1 MTDHATASESH
12 HAASNPDTPAEPD
25 GFERDGSVS
34 SPLHL
39 LEWAARHRDD
49 FKPPVGNKYLYS
61 GRDFFAMVIGGP
73 NARNDFH
80 KVDSEEFFIQIKGDI
95 VVKTWKDGKIVD
107 HLVREGET
115 FFIPANVPHAP
126 CRPADTLGLVV
137 ERRRPEGE
145 IEHQIFY
152 CENCGHLVHDQA
164 FDCKDIVVHFRD
176 AMEAFWADDSRNQ
189 CGNCGTRVTKP
200 GPYVIPDGIE

>member
-1 MTDHATASESH
+1 MSIPSTDTTRATA
-12 HAASNPDTPAEPD
+12 NPETPLEPD
-25 GFERDGSVS
+25 GFDADGSVS
-34 SPLHL
+34 GPLHL
-39 LEWAARHRDD
+39 MKWAESHKED
-49 FKPPVGNKYLYS
+49 FQPPVGNKYLYS
-61 GRDFFAMVIGGP
+61 GRDFFTMVIGGP

-80 KVDSEEFFIQIKGDI
+80 KVDSEEFFIQLKGDI
-95 VVKTWKDGKIVD
+95 VLKTWEDGRIVD
-107 HLVREGET
+107 HLIREGET

-152 CENCGHLVHDQA
+152 CENCGHLVHDEA

-176 AMEAFWADDSRNQ
+176 AMEAFWTDDSKNK
-189 CGNCGTRVTKP
+189 CGKCGTRVTKP
-200 GPYVIPDGIE
+200 GPYVIPGDLR